1 MNQTPP
7 AAEPTIAVAE
17 PEPSGQV
24 PTRLT
29 RAQRKALAW
38 QGKSCE
44 NCEIPLQGPFCHRCG
59 QPERTPIRDLL
70 ALSNDALDYLF
81 DVDSRVWRTLVSLFF
96 APGRLTEAYL
106 AGKRMSFIRPMRIYL
121 VMSALLFVVVNWTS
135 DLNMRVTG
143 DGDVQIN
150 GSAEDVVLPQLPVP
164 PTPPD
169 AGAGP
174 IDPESARRAEE
185 VARAQAEA
193 AQALEQAA
201 EQIKAKAAAED
212 AARATVKEKKPINL
226 TFAGDQPWDRQ
237 DNPLV
242 LAWLPP
248 EVNEWMN
255 DYIAVIKANLEL
267 VRDDPHRLG
276 QSFLQVLPQSLF
288 VLLPVFALLLKLVL
302 VFKRRLYMEH
312 LMVAVHSHT
321 FIYMGILVAIGLSKL
336 AEFWPEGWFNPWW
349 FLMGL
354 SIAWIPLNLFL
365 TQKRV
370 YRQRWWG
377 APFAF
382 FVIGTLY
389 LILVSFTIIAALV
402 LSLVN
407 L

>member
-1 MNQTPP
+1 MKQTPP
-7 AAEPTIAVAE
+7 VAE
-17 PEPSGQV
+17 VALATAGTDTPARPLS
-24 PTRLT
+24 
-29 RAQRKALAW
+29 RAQRKAIAW

-44 NCEIPLQGPFCHRCG
+44 NCDIPLQGPFCHRCG

-81 DVDSRVWRTLVSLFF
+81 DVDSRVWRTLLSLFF

-150 GSAEDVVLPQLPVP
+150 GSAEDVVLPQLPAP
-164 PTPPD
+164 PKPPD
-169 AGAGP
+169 AGTGAM
-174 IDPESARRAEE
+174 DPDAARRAEE
-185 VARAQAEA
+185 VAAAQAEA
-193 AQALEQAA
+193 AQALAQAS
-201 EQIKAKAAAED
+201 EQIKAKAAAEENSG
-212 AARATVKEKKPINL
+212 ATVKEKKPINL
-226 TFAGDQPWDRQ
+226 TFAGDRPWHRQ
-237 DNPLV
+237 DNPL
-242 LAWLPP
+242 LLDWLPP
-248 EVNEWMN
+248 AANEWMN

-267 VRDDPHRLG
+267 VRDDPRRLG
-276 QSFLQVLPQSLF
+276 HSFLQVLPQSLF
-288 VLLPVFALLLKLVL
+288 VLLPIFALLLKLVL
-302 VFKRRLYMEH
+302 ITKRRLYMEH

-336 AEFWPEGWFNPWW
+336 AERWPAGWFNPWW
-349 FLMGL
+349 FLMGV

-382 FVIGTLY
+382 FVVGTLY
-389 LILVSFTIIAALV
+389 LILVSFTVVAALV
-402 LSLVN
+402 MSLVN